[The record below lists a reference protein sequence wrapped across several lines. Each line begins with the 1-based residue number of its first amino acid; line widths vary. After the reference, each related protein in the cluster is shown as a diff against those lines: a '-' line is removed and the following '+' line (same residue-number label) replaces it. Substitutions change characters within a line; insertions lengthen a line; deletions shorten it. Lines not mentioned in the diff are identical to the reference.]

1 MRSFIAIEL
10 SETVKSA
17 LAELQKELKGSRA
30 DIRWIKPE
38 NIHLTLKFLGNV
50 DEKITVETERIIKEI
65 CKKHNMFTLEVKG
78 ISTFPGMKS
87 PRVLWIGINS
97 NDVLTKIQKD
107 IEDGTA
113 SLGIERENRRFT
125 PHLTLGRF
133 RSAMGKENLID
144 KIELHKNESFGLIE
158 AKSISL
164 IRSDLKPAGAQY
176 TKISEIFLGKHNHNL
191 YLN

>member
-10 SETVKSA
+10 SETVRSA
-17 LAELQKELKGSRA
+17 LAELQKELKESRA

-50 DEKITVETERIIKEI
+50 DERITVETERIIKEI
-65 CKKHNMFTLEVKG
+65 CKKYSMFTLEVKG
-78 ISTFPGMKS
+78 ISAFPGMKS
-87 PRVLWIGINS
+87 PRVLWVGINS
-97 NDVLTKIQKD
+97 KDVLIKIQKD
-107 IEDGTA
+107 IDGGTA
-113 SLGIERENRRFT
+113 SLGVERENRRFT

-176 TKISEIFLGKHNHNL
+176 TKIAEVSLGR
-191 YLN
+191 

>member
-17 LAELQKELKGSRA
+17 LAELQKKLKESRA

-38 NIHLTLKFLGNV
+38 NIHLTLKFLGNI
-50 DEKITVETERIIKEI
+50 DERITVGTERIIKEI
-65 CKKHNMFTLEVKG
+65 CKRHNMFTLEVKG
-78 ISTFPGMKS
+78 ISAFPGMKS
-87 PRVLWIGINS
+87 PRVLWVGIN
-97 NDVLTKIQKD
+97 NRDVLTKIQKD
-107 IEDGTA
+107 IEDGMA
-113 SLGIERENRRFT
+113 SLGVEHENRRFT

-133 RSAMGKENLID
+133 RSVMGKENLID

-164 IRSDLKPAGAQY
+164 MRSDLKPAGAQH
-176 TKISEIFLGKHNHNL
+176 TKIAEVPLGKEC
-191 YLN
+191 Y